1 MQKSIMNMIMC
12 SGFLNEIESEKVRK
26 KGAFDFLLQQLNGSQ
41 KGKKEKLKRVWAKM
55 WGQEE

>member
-26 KGAFDFLLQQLNGSQ
+26 KRCF
-41 KGKKEKLKRVWAKM
+41 
-55 WGQEE
+55 